1 MNEEFYIP
9 DEEFP
14 DDQEYSYY
22 EDSVM
27 NQAEYDLFL
36 DTTPEPEPDPEPE
49 IEEEFPDED
58 AQEIDWSFKNGQY

>member
-1 MNEEFYIP
+1 MEEFQ
-9 DEEFP
+9 EFP
-14 DDQEYSYY
+14 QEEEYIYY

-36 DTTPEPEPDPEPE
+36 DTEPEPYPEPE

-58 AQEIDWSFKNGQY
+58 AQETDWGFKHGQF

>member
-1 MNEEFYIP
+1 MEEFQ
-9 DEEFP
+9 EFP
-14 DDQEYSYY
+14 EEEEYSYY

-36 DTTPEPEPDPEPE
+36 DTEPEPDPEPE

-58 AQEIDWSFKNGQY
+58 AQETDWGFKHGQF

>member
-1 MNEEFYIP
+1 MEEFQ
-9 DEEFP
+9 EFP
-14 DDQEYSYY
+14 EEEEYSYY

-36 DTTPEPEPDPEPE
+36 DTEPEPYPEPE

-58 AQEIDWSFKNGQY
+58 AQETDWGFKHGQF

>member
-27 NQAEYDLFL
+27 NQAEYELFL
-36 DTTPEPEPDPEPE
+36 DTEPEPD
-49 IEEEFPDED
+49 IEEEFPDDED
-58 AQEIDWSFKNGQY
+58 AQEVDWGFKHGQY